1 MAAGIQRVAMISL
14 HTSPVDQAGTGD
26 AGGLNVAVLGV
37 ATELAARQVQVD
49 LVTRAT
55 AEPGSRQ
62 VLPGVTL
69 HELAAG
75 PRGVLPKGRLSEV
88 TDPFGEAVARL
99 ARSSDIHWD
108 VMHAHYW
115 LSGIA
120 VLPVSIELQLPL
132 VQSFHTIGAM
142 KNAMAAPDAT
152 PEPEQRLRSEM
163 FLANQAD
170 AIIAAS
176 SAEATA
182 LIDLAGAP
190 ADRTWIVPPGV
201 DLGLFSPRTEATRE
215 AIRAALGLGQDRP
228 IVLIVGRVQ
237 PLKGHELAV
246 RALAELHAMRGWAPI
261 LVVAGEVTPGD
272 EAFVD
277 DLSRLASELGV
288 ASDVR
293 FVGAV
298 QRDALADLLSAATVT
313 IMPSFSET
321 FGLVALE
328 SAAAGTP
335 VIAYRTGGLTES
347 VSDGVSG
354 VLLGTREPRYWAS
367 EIAAM
372 IEDGER
378 RAAMALTARAHA
390 ERFTWATA
398 ATSLLGI
405 YSDVAR

>member
-1 MAAGIQRVAMISL
+1 MVAGIQRVAMISM
-14 HTSPVDQAGTGD
+14 HTSPVAQAGTGD
-26 AGGLNVAVLGV
+26 AGGLNIAVLGI
-37 ATELAARQVQVD
+37 AAELAIRDVEVD
-49 LVTRAT
+49 LVTRAVGVPST
-55 AEPGSRQ
+55 RKL
-62 VLPGVTL
+62 LPGVTL

-75 PRGVLPKGRLSEV
+75 PAAVLPKQRLPEV
-88 TDPFGEAVARL
+88 TDSFGEAVARL
-99 ARSSDIHWD
+99 ARSIQRPWD

-120 VLPVSIELQLPL
+120 VLPVSLELQLPL

-142 KNAMAAPDAT
+142 KNALAGPGGAQ
-152 PEPEQRLRSEM
+152 EPEQRVRSEM
-163 FLANQAD
+163 FIANQAD

-176 SAEATA
+176 SAEAAA

-201 DLGLFSPRTEATRE
+201 DLGLFSPRPPSAHE
-215 AIRAALGLGQDRP
+215 AIRAALSLEQQRP
-228 IVLIVGRVQ
+228 IVVIVGRVQ

-246 RALAELHAMRGWAPI
+246 RALAELRAMRGWNPI

-277 DLSRLASELGV
+277 ELTLLASERGV

-293 FVGAV
+293 FVGAIH
-298 QRDALADLLSAATVT
+298 RDTLADLLSAADVT

-335 VIAYRTGGLTES
+335 VIAYRTGGLVES
-347 VSDGVSG
+347 VSDGISG

-367 EIAAM
+367 EIAIM
-372 IEDGER
+372 IEDVDR
-378 RAAMALTARAHA
+378 RAAMGVSARAHA

-398 ATSLLGI
+398 AASLLGI
-405 YSDVAR
+405 YAEVAR